1 LANQNLEC
9 ILLDI
14 KNVISEAIQTALD
27 TIPDWYDVR
36 RIELGTARD
45 GEEIRGLT
53 GTGNRV
59 IPVYLDGEAY
69 LSFDNPV
76 APKFDLRWFLY
87 RGIKYRYQRLYLTNP
102 AQANKLLQLLIG
114 HGDFEV
120 PGALYGMYQNA
131 LKPVAVDEGGNIS
144 AIMKGLYDS
153 TLKGLAVDE
162 LGRIMAMIKAYY
174 GTTVKNVQTDEFGN
188 LKLNLVAQELA
199 QAIVWPTHNAVFMAY
214 GTAECP
220 AGVETILC
228 SVSGKGHIF
237 GGYVYTIGEEDSRW
251 DAVHLRLDGSVLNSA
266 TYYYLDYL
274 NLDDP
279 NINFLNIRM
288 YERYKGEY
296 CAGIAGGSDFNSE
309 FKLGYV
315 AHSGGPPTV
324 EVRWVITYA
333 LV

>member
-1 LANQNLEC
+1 MSVDITC
-9 ILLDI
+9 ILEDI
-14 KNVISEAIQTALD
+14 KSVIKEAFQSATDYL
-27 TIPDWYDVR
+27 PDWYDLR
-36 RIELGTARD
+36 RIDLSQARTD
-45 GEEIRGLT
+45 EEIAKLPGI
-53 GTGNRV
+53 GNRA

-69 LSFDNPV
+69 LKFDSPANP
-76 APKFDLRWFLY
+76 AFDLRWFLY

-102 AQANKLLQLLIG
+102 AQTDKLLQLLVG

-131 LKPVAVDEGGNIS
+131 LRPVAVDEGGNIS

-162 LGRIMAMIKAYY
+162 LGRIIALIKAYY
-174 GTTVKNVQTDEFGN
+174 GTAPINVQTDQFGN

-251 DAVHLRLDGSVLNSA
+251 DAVHLWLDGSVLNSA

-274 NLDDP
+274 NLNDP

-288 YERYKGEY
+288 YERYRGEY